1 MTHLSTTILSN
12 VDPFSFPFQEGNDS
26 SNLQEAQWRSLW
38 GSFEIVHFHA
48 QTDETPRS
56 QNGAPSRTQTELIDR
71 MIHEECCWTPVLMN
85 LGLTYKSF
93 TNHERACIET
103 PPSRATVN
111 RAIFQLARAYY
122 EEIWQSLTLD
132 EKLALFH
139 LANNRFIHIEHP
151 GLETLLRKGLIRFDP
166 DLRLLNASFQ
176 EFVRVVGEKD
186 ALYQEEAKKGSSVWG
201 SLKWPMGLGFG
212 TIVLFLLATQ
222 EELRAALPALIALAP
237 LLLQGLPELS
247 RKSKT

>member
-12 VDPFSFPFQEGNDS
+12 VDPFSFPFQDGADS
-26 SNLQEAQWRSLW
+26 SNLQEARWRSLW
-38 GSFEIVHFHA
+38 GSFEIVHFQAKTHA
-48 QTDETPRS
+48 TSSSMSGEPT
-56 QNGAPSRTQTELIDR
+56 RTQAELLDR

-93 TNHERACIET
+93 TNHEGACIES
-103 PPSRATVN
+103 PPSQATVN

-139 LANNRFIHIEHP
+139 IANDRFIHIEHP
-151 GLETLLRKGLIRFDP
+151 GLEILLRKGLIRFDP
-166 DLRLLNASFQ
+166 DLRLLNASFR

-186 ALYQEEAKKGSSVWG
+186 SLYQEEAKKGSSVWE
-201 SLKWPMGLGFG
+201 SLKWPMGLGLG
-212 TIVLFLLATQ
+212 TILLCLLATQ

-247 RKSKT
+247 GKSKT

>member
-1 MTHLSTTILSN
+1 MTRLSTTILSN
-12 VDPFSFPFQEGNDS
+12 VDPFSFPFTDGNDDA
-26 SNLQEAQWRSLW
+26 NLQEARWRSLW
-38 GSFEIVHFHA
+38 GSFEIVHFQAKSH
-48 QTDETPRS
+48 EI
-56 QNGAPSRTQTELIDR
+56 PSSPNRELTRTQAELLDR

-85 LGLTYKSF
+85 LGLTYRSF
-93 TNHERACIET
+93 TNHEGACIES
-103 PPSRATVN
+103 PPSQTTVN

-122 EEIWQSLTLD
+122 EEIWQSLTVE

-139 LANNRFIHIEHP
+139 IANHRFIHIEHP

-166 DLRLLNASFQ
+166 DLRLLNASFR

-186 ALYQEEAKKGSSVWG
+186 ALYQEEVKKGNSVWG

-212 TIVLFLLATQ
+212 TILLFLLATQ

-247 RKSKT
+247 GKGKT